1 VAKVNLDTA
10 AQYAFTRAIAGHALD
25 HWQGV
30 LKVDEGLADK
40 HSFDPRTSG
49 GAAAEAAMASR
60 VREACHQFGSA
71 GRALGIG

>member
-1 VAKVNLDTA
+1 MSFGVAKVNLDTN

-30 LKVDEGLADK
+30 LKVDGGLADK
-40 HSFDPRTSG
+40 HRFDPRTW

-60 VREACHQFGSA
+60 VREFGFA
-71 GRALGIG
+71 GRALAIA